1 MPPRCVIDPTCRYTN
16 YVTTPIADVTFTV
29 PTSDPT
35 FGVCK
40 QCGKDPACDMD
51 YCTS

>member
-1 MPPRCVIDPTCRYTN
+1 MAGHRIWASASRYTN

-40 QCGKDPACDMD
+40 QCGKDPACGMD
-51 YCTS
+51 YCTE